1 MRKSLVL
8 HALFTVMLVIT
19 GFSAKAQGGD
29 LNIYA
34 GGNIIV
40 AFPAG
45 DFKNGYTYGAGA
57 EGSLGFGITKK
68 IYLLGTLGYVSYKN
82 EDTNPYGKIRYVP
95 IKGGIRIYPGKN
107 LYVAANAGVGLLK
120 DAVMTSNESR
130 FAYDAGV
137 GIQVSVLQ
145 FGIHYDAWQRK
156 NTPGASGAVQVKVG
170 LVFK

>member
-82 EDTNPYGKIRYVP
+82 EDTNPYGKIRSVP
-95 IKGGIRIYPGKN
+95 
-107 LYVAANAGVGLLK
+107 YVAANAGVGLLK

>member
-8 HALFTVMLVIT
+8 HALFVVMFAVA

-29 LNIYA
+29 VNLYA

-68 IYLLGTLGYVSYKN
+68 LYLLGTLGYISYKN
-82 EDTNPYGKIRYVP
+82 EDGNLYGKIRYVP
-95 IKGGIRIYPGKN
+95 IKAGLRIYPGKN

-120 DAVMTSNESR
+120 DAAMTSSESR
-130 FAYDAGV
+130 FAYDAGI
-137 GIQVSVLQ
+137 GIQVAVLQ
-145 FGIHYDAWQRK
+145 FGVHYDAWQRK
-156 NTPGASGAVQVKVG
+156 NSPGASGAVQVKVG
-170 LVFK
+170 IVIK